1 MKQLEEL
8 QHWYQSLQQRE
19 RQLVLTASFIIAA
32 TLFYLIIWEPVH
44 KNIEEQTHKYQ
55 SQTDI
60 LHWMQDAAKEVK
72 MLKASGGANKRVS
85 GTQPVTLL
93 VENSATTA
101 GLKPYLSKLE
111 STSDKGARV
120 TIDAASFDQIL
131 LWLNTMQIKY
141 GIAVTS
147 ANLDRDD
154 KPGAVNARMTL
165 NRN

>member
-8 QHWYQSLQQRE
+8 QHWYQGLQQRE
-19 RQLVLTASFIIAA
+19 RLLVLAATVMIAV
-32 TLFYLIIWEPVH
+32 TLFYLIIWEPIH
-44 KNIEEQTHKYQ
+44 KSIEEQTQKYQ
-55 SQTDI
+55 SQTNI
-60 LHWMQDAAKEVK
+60 LHWMQVASKEVN
-72 MLKASGGANKRVS
+72 MLKASGGANKTIS
-85 GTQPVTLL
+85 STQPVTLL

-101 GLKPYLSKLE
+101 GIKPYLSKLE

-131 LWLNTMQIKY
+131 LWLNTMQTKY